1 MGLNFSICDADRK
14 LPRLRSQE
22 QEIAI
27 TVLVFIKSD
36 TQCYKKTFDIPPIM
50 ILNSLSDTR
59 SIEVMTIAGRE
70 RGIVFLGKT
79 FVADKSYDTL
89 DDAIAATKKDIDLGV
104 AVVITPDA
112 DQFRVWILVPDQ
124 MILQAA

>member
-22 QEIAI
+22 QELAI

-70 RGIVFLGKT
+70 R
-79 FVADKSYDTL
+79 
-89 DDAIAATKKDIDLGV
+89 
-104 AVVITPDA
+104 
-112 DQFRVWILVPDQ
+112 
-124 MILQAA
+124 